1 MTNAE
6 AFRQIVQGV
15 NASRNGTCSY
25 RDMGTVAKWTK
36 HHADDEHIVLD
47 SLVLTMVVGKGTPRR
62 RIRDDGKPADAADVQ
77 RVTREVLDYFAH

>member
-15 NASRNGTCSY
+15 NASRNGTSTF
-25 RDMGTVAKWTK
+25 RDMGAVAKWTR
-36 HHADDEHIVLD
+36 HHADDEQIILD
-47 SLVLTMVVGKGTPRR
+47 SLVLTMKVGKGSPRE

-77 RVTREVLDYFAH
+77 RVTRQVLDYIAD